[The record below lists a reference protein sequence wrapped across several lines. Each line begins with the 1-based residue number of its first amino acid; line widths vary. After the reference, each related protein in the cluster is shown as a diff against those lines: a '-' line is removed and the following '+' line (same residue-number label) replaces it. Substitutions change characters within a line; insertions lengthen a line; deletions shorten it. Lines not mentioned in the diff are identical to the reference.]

1 MIAAAETRL
10 ELRRTLDAPRR
21 EVFEAWTRP
30 ETIREWFAPGPM
42 TVPVAEVDLR
52 PGGRYRIA
60 MREPNGTQHV
70 VTGTYE
76 EIIPNE
82 RLVFTW
88 TWEGGDGEQTL
99 VTVSL
104 VERAGKT
111 ELLLVHERFAT
122 PASRAQH
129 LDGWNGCLDNLAQR
143 LGRTQGGER

>member
-1 MIAAAETRL
+1 MTSAAETRL
-10 ELRRTLDAPRR
+10 ELRRTLDAPPR

-30 ETIREWFAPGPM
+30 ETIRQWFAPGPM
-42 TVPVAEVDLR
+42 TVPLVEVDLR

-60 MREPNGTQHV
+60 MREPDGTQYV
-70 VTGTYE
+70 ATGTYE
-76 EIIPNE
+76 EVVPDE

-104 VERAGKT
+104 AERDGKT

-122 PASRAQH
+122 AASRSRH
-129 LDGWNGCLDNLAQR
+129 LDGWNGCLDKLAQR
-143 LGRTQGGER
+143 LGRFRGGER